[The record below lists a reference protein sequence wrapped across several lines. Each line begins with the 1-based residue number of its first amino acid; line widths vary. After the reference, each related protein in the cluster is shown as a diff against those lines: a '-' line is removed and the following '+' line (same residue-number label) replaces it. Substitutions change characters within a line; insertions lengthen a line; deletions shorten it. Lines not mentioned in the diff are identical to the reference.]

1 MDANVIDRLQ
11 QINLM
16 SEEGEVITVRSERR
30 DKTLEECFLNLLE
43 EFLTPRPLNLRAA
56 KNLLW
61 FVWKMGSDL
70 KIIEVGDGLFQFK
83 FALESQVSWV
93 MNNGPWNFDNWILVL
108 RRWERGMMARS
119 VNFTGLPIW
128 VQVWGLPFNLIN
140 DEAGLEVGK
149 SLGHVIE
156 VDYKAL
162 TTNQARFLRVR
173 VVLSLDKP
181 IRRGGS
187 VVNPKGDKV

>member
-16 SEEGEVITVRSERR
+16 SEEDEVITVRSERR

-61 FVWKMGSDL
+61 FVWKMESDL

-108 RRWERGMMARS
+108 RRWERGMMAWS

-128 VQVWGLPFNLIN
+128 VQVWGLPCNLIN

-181 IRRGGS
+181 IRRGGP

>member
-16 SEEGEVITVRSERR
+16 SEEGEVIIVWLERR
-30 DKTLEECFLNLLE
+30 DKTLEECFLSLLVK
-43 EFLTPRPLNLRAA
+43 FLTPQLLNLRAA

-93 MNNGPWNFDNWILVL
+93 MNNGP
-108 RRWERGMMARS
+108 
-119 VNFTGLPIW
+119 
-128 VQVWGLPFNLIN
+128 
-140 DEAGLEVGK
+140 
-149 SLGHVIE
+149 
-156 VDYKAL
+156 
-162 TTNQARFLRVR
+162 
-173 VVLSLDKP
+173 
-181 IRRGGS
+181 
-187 VVNPKGDKV
+187 

>member
-16 SEEGEVITVRSERR
+16 LEEGEVITVRSERR

-43 EFLTPRPLNLRAA
+43 KFLTPRPLNLRAA

-61 FVWKMGSDL
+61 FVWKMESDL

-93 MNNGPWNFDNWILVL
+93 MNNGP
-108 RRWERGMMARS
+108 
-119 VNFTGLPIW
+119 
-128 VQVWGLPFNLIN
+128 
-140 DEAGLEVGK
+140 
-149 SLGHVIE
+149 
-156 VDYKAL
+156 
-162 TTNQARFLRVR
+162 
-173 VVLSLDKP
+173 
-181 IRRGGS
+181 
-187 VVNPKGDKV
+187 

>member
-1 MDANVIDRLQ
+1 
-11 QINLM
+11 
-16 SEEGEVITVRSERR
+16 
-30 DKTLEECFLNLLE
+30 
-43 EFLTPRPLNLRAA
+43 
-56 KNLLW
+56 
-61 FVWKMGSDL
+61 
-70 KIIEVGDGLFQFK
+70 
-83 FALESQVSWV
+83 
-93 MNNGPWNFDNWILVL
+93 
-108 RRWERGMMARS
+108 MMARS

-128 VQVWGLPFNLIN
+128 VQVWGLPFDLIN

-181 IRRGGS
+181 IRRGGP
-187 VVNPKGDKV
+187 VVNPEGDKVWIAFKYERQCGLCFQCGKIGHEAKECTIPVIAREDLPYGEWLKVGL